1 MSRKDLNHAGNGRG
15 AERIPPQCWR
25 KGRVLRED
33 ILNVGEGRGVERRP
47 PQCWRMEVALR
58 EDLLNAGGGWR
69 RCSENRC

>member
-15 AERIPPQCWR
+15 AERI
-25 KGRVLRED
+25 
-33 ILNVGEGRGVERRP
+33 P